1 MNLLVRSNN
10 EIFFRKV
17 FDPKP
22 SPVPGSFSF
31 LGIMESLTKLSNDC
45 LIPIEKSEADILMIA
60 GEDDHNFESVEHA
73 ETARYIP
80 RK

>member
-1 MNLLVRSNN
+1 MSLVVFGNN
-10 EIFFRKV
+10 KTFCRKV

-22 SPVPGSFSF
+22 SPVPGSFDF
-31 LGIMESLTKLSNDC
+31 LGIMESLAKLSDDC